1 MKTAHTFKF
10 AITALLLSA
19 VLFAGC
25 PYKFNVALPKNEH
38 ISRKLL
44 GKWETVD
51 KTYKYTIQ
59 KIDGKTY
66 RVYSENLSNHE
77 IEKFEGHL
85 SEIEK
90 SIFINLK
97 DPKTNQYLIAK
108 LEREK
113 DILTLFYVNDDFV
126 KSKKGS
132 SNFTREEELTGFI
145 AAHQDNQNLYEKA
158 MVLNKIKEK

>member
-1 MKTAHTFKF
+1 
-10 AITALLLSA
+10 
-19 VLFAGC
+19 
-25 PYKFNVALPKNEH
+25 
-38 ISRKLL
+38 
-44 GKWETVD
+44 
-51 KTYKYTIQ
+51 
-59 KIDGKTY
+59 
-66 RVYSENLSNHE
+66 
-77 IEKFEGHL
+77 
-85 SEIEK
+85 
-90 SIFINLK
+90 IFINLK